1 MTDESRPRTVM
12 ILGAGELSRE
22 LTSAFQRLGVSVIA
36 VDRDAGAPAH
46 ARADRSV
53 IAKMTDPDELT
64 AMIEREQPD
73 YVVTEADDS
82 SGRPVV
88 ATDALEAIGE
98 RGLADVVPTARASR
112 LSLDREGLRRLAADE
127 LGIPTA
133 PFWFAGSA
141 EELAAV
147 AQHAGFPLVV
157 RPVTGAPGDG
167 DSVLV
172 RLDDVASAWERAV
185 AAGGRV
191 ANARVMAE
199 TMVEIDYEI
208 TLLTIRSTGAGGPR
222 VHFCEPIGHRRDGR
236 VLESWQPQEMT
247 DAARDSAR
255 SIAARIVNA
264 LGGRGVYSVELL
276 VKGSEVYFVDVRPWP
291 SDSGLVT
298 LRTQRLTEFEM
309 HARAILGLPVDTI
322 MVTPGAARV
331 VYAEPQADAGVQA
344 DEVHTERA
352 TQALFD
358 ALTVP
363 ESDVRILGSSTSY
376 PQRRLGVALATA
388 AQVKA
393 ARDRVGQVAGAL
405 DKYWVPAMSPSG
417 EEQKAP
423 GMSPSGE
430 EQKAGPSPSGEEQQ
444 V

>member
-1 MTDESRPRTVM
+1 
-12 ILGAGELSRE
+12 
-22 LTSAFQRLGVSVIA
+22 
-36 VDRDAGAPAH
+36 
-46 ARADRSV
+46 
-53 IAKMTDPDELT
+53 
-64 AMIEREQPD
+64 MIEREQPD

-172 RLDDVASAWERAV
+172 RLDDVGSAWERAV

-199 TMVEIDYEI
+199 TMVEIDHEI
-208 TLLTIRSTGAGGPR
+208 TLLTIRSAGAGGPR

-331 VYAEPQADAGVQA
+331 VYAESQADAVGVQA
-344 DEVHTERA
+344 DDTHTERA

-363 ESDVRILGSSTSY
+363 ESDVRILGSSTIY

-417 EEQKAP
+417 EEQKAAASP
-423 GMSPSGE
+423 SEPAPMSPSGE
-430 EQKAGPSPSGEEQQ
+430 QPQ